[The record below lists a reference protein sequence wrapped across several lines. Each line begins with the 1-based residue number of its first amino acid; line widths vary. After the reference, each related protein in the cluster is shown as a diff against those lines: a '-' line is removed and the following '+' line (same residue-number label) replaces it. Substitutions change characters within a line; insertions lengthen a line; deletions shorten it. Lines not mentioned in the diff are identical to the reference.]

1 MLESSLE
8 KGGTAPISG
17 SFPWSATSGFPGKWK
32 PAHSHLCSFPETQRA
47 TGTSPVFIREAK
59 NDVLVKNL
67 SAQKGFFTTAKT
79 VIPVGLTKGH
89 LLK

>member
-1 MLESSLE
+1 MLESPLG
-8 KGGTAPISG
+8 KGGMAPISG

-32 PAHSHLCSFPETQRA
+32 PAHPHLCSFPETQRA
-47 TGTSPVFIREAK
+47 TGTSLVFIREAK

-67 SAQKGFFTTAKT
+67 SAQKGFFTPAKT
-79 VIPVGLTKGH
+79 VIPVGLIKGH